1 MKLKKIVLTFIVA
14 AVAGVVLI
22 NSNAVRDSVAASIDA
37 CLNSVVPSLMTFM
50 TVATFIA
57 ESDCA
62 DVLAK
67 AFGRPIRLLFNLP
80 DNCAKAVILSMLG
93 GYPCGAKIISDMLK
107 NGETDLKT
115 AQRMLR
121 FCINASPAYIVSAI
135 GVGLF
140 KNAQIGGIICI
151 SHLLSSVAIGV
162 TFRGKKI
169 EEKPCIKQ
177 IRPKF
182 SECFVRSVFDSTTAM
197 LYISGFTITFS
208 TLLTLLDETGITQI
222 VIEVLKPLV
231 RNAETSRSIFYL
243 LFDVV
248 AGSHSCIDCPP
259 LTALLLCAFAVSL
272 GGMSIWAQAAFYL
285 SGYKINL
292 FDLIF
297 FRFLHAV
304 LTAGATYI
312 IINITDTDISTAYIF
327 ATNTAYTPTGFLSTV
342 LFLLCGA
349 LFVITADKN
358 ISLLFRRK
366 RL

>member
-1 MKLKKIVLTFIVA
+1 MKLKKLIFTLIVV
-14 AVAGVVLI
+14 AVASVVLI
-22 NSNAVRDSVAASIDA
+22 NSNAVRDSVADSIEI
-37 CLNSVVPSLMTFM
+37 CLNSIVPSLMTFM

-57 ESDCA
+57 DSDCA
-62 DVLAK
+62 DVLA
-67 AFGRPIRLLFNLP
+67 GVLGSPVRLLLNLP
-80 DNCAKAVILSMLG
+80 RNCTKAIILSMLG

-107 NGETDLKT
+107 NGETDLET

-140 KNAQIGGIICI
+140 GSARVGAIICI
-151 SHLLSSVAIGV
+151 SHLLSSLLIGIV
-162 TFRGKKI
+162 FRGKKI
-169 EEKPCIKQ
+169 TEKPYLKQ
-177 IRPKF
+177 TRPKL
-182 SECFVRSVFDSTTAM
+182 SECFVKSVFDSTTAM

-208 TLLTLLDETGITQI
+208 TLLTLLDETGITQGFI
-222 VIEVLKPLV
+222 TLLQPLTH
-231 RNAETSRSIFYL
+231 NAETSRSILYV

-259 LTALLLCAFAVSL
+259 LTALLLCSAAVSL
-272 GGMSIWAQAAFYL
+272 GGMSIWAQVAFYL
-285 SGYKINL
+285 SRHKINF

-297 FRFLHAV
+297 FRLLHAV
-304 LTAGATYI
+304 LTTTATYI
-312 IINITDTDISTAYIF
+312 IINITDTDITTAYIIG
-327 ATNTAYTPTGFLSTV
+327 TNTNNSPTGFLSTA

-349 LFVITADKN
+349 LFMITVDKN

>member
-14 AVAGVVLI
+14 AAAGVVLI
-22 NSNAVRDSVAASIDA
+22 NSNAVRNCVADSIYT

-57 ESDCA
+57 DSDCA

-67 AFGRPIRLLFNLP
+67 TFGRPVKLLFNLP
-80 DNCAKAVILSMLG
+80 QNCTKAVILSMLG

-107 NGETDLKT
+107 NGETDLET

-140 KNAQIGGIICI
+140 GSARIGAIICI
-151 SHLLSSVAIGV
+151 SHLLSSLVIGIV
-162 TFRGKKI
+162 FRGKKI
-169 EEKPCIKQ
+169 NAKPCIKQ

-182 SECFVRSVFDSTTAM
+182 SECFVKSVLDSTTAM

-208 TLLTLLDETGITQI
+208 TLLTLLDETGITQG
-222 VIEVLKPLV
+222 VITLLEPLIH
-231 RNAETSRSIFYL
+231 NSETSRSIFYV

-272 GGMSIWAQAAFYL
+272 GGMSIWAQVAAYL
-285 SGYKINL
+285 SGQKINL

-304 LTAGATYI
+304 LTVGATYI
-312 IINITDTDISTAYIF
+312 IMNITDTDISTAYIF
-327 ATNTAYTPTGFLSTV
+327 ATNTRQTPTGFLSTA